1 MGPRAGLNRCG
12 NLAYNGIRSPDR
24 PVRTESLH
32 RLSYP
37 GPRSPDN
44 SNNYHVFRT
53 EHNIS
58 QGVKLGA
65 DGGADGNWLALYKIC
80 VFLWNDK
87 RREGSS
93 NNSKQNEGT
102 SAKRV

>member
-1 MGPRAGLNRCG
+1 
-12 NLAYNGIRSPDR
+12 
-24 PVRTESLH
+24 
-32 RLSYP
+32 
-37 GPRSPDN
+37 
-44 SNNYHVFRT
+44 
-53 EHNIS
+53 
-58 QGVKLGA
+58 LGA